1 MTKQQMT
8 SKFGKKKLTG
18 FALILAALSLSLPL
32 SMTGGASA
40 ASSKLAPYALD
51 EDANFRI
58 LSSGALT
65 VGDNLVSLSDDLDF
79 TFNAP
84 GVNPAAA
91 AVLMLRVQGVQC
103 SGNTIKINGS
113 TVSNALVVRDAD
125 ETDDFY
131 TEIGIVSGNVL
142 KASGNVFKMTSTA
155 CTPAGDPGNR
165 DDFTIDNVVLIY
177 RQP

>member
-8 SKFGKKKLTG
+8 SKFGKKGLAK
-18 FALILAALSLSLPL
+18 FALIVAALSLSLPL
-32 SMTGGASA
+32 SMPGGASA
-40 ASSKLAPYALD
+40 ASSAIAPYTLD

-65 VGDNLVSLSDDLDF
+65 VGDNSAGLSDDLDF
-79 TFNAP
+79 TFSAP

-91 AVLMLRVQGVQC
+91 AVLMLRVRGVQC
-103 SGNTIKINGS
+103 SGNSIKINNVE
-113 TVSNALVVRDAD
+113 VSNALVPRDSD
-125 ETDDFY
+125 EIDDFY
-131 TEIGIVSGNVL
+131 TEIGLVPGNVL
-142 KASGNVFKMTSTA
+142 KASGNTFKMTSTA

-165 DDFTIDNVVLIY
+165 DDFTVDNVVLIY

>member
-8 SKFGKKKLTG
+8 SKFGTKKLTG

-32 SMTGGASA
+32 SMIGGASA

-65 VGDNLVSLSDDLDF
+65 VGDNSAGVSDDLEF

-91 AVLMLRVQGVQC
+91 AVLMLRVRGVQC
-103 SGNTIKINGS
+103 SGNSLKINGS
-113 TVSNALVVRDAD
+113 AVSNALVVRDAD
-125 ETDDFY
+125 EVDDFY

-142 KASGNVFKMTSTA
+142 KASGNTLKLASAA

-165 DDFTIDNVVLIY
+165 DDFTVDNLVLIY